1 MATDSTPTSNPQFNS
16 QFDPRFQSIGTRL
29 LLSYLVVMTA
39 ILGISGVSI
48 YHLLARR
55 LHQQLDNHLQRLA
68 QTSARTLGVVR
79 HEYEE
84 HRDKRYGY
92 DSNDPDLPENLS
104 ELMAKY
110 RQEGIFDVPSDYPLP
125 DAQGVEWF
133 DDRRQLMIREGN
145 LFPDWD
151 ISANVP
157 EYGLTKHKSYVKSY
171 AIPVYGDLNGK
182 RPLIGYVRASEST
195 AILEAEL
202 RRLRWGLGIGGLVAL
217 GLTAIGGTWLTRQSL
232 KPVERSFDRL
242 KQFTADASHE
252 LRSPLTA
259 IKTSVAVMQSHP
271 ERIHPNDIKKVAAI
285 ASAADQMSELVEDL
299 LLLARIDDTSM
310 PESMEL
316 FPVPI
321 DEIVEDAL
329 DRAAIAASQKE
340 IVLHYPDAS
349 IENVEVCGNAGHLRR
364 LFGNLIDNAVQYT
377 PEGGT
382 VTVSIQRQTA
392 SVVVSVVDTGIG
404 IASEDLPR
412 IFDRFWRADKA
423 RSRRQGGTGLGLSI
437 ACTIA
442 HRYGGEITVSS
453 QLGVGTQFR
462 IKFPLASSYR
472 ESVRRFTTP

>member
-1 MATDSTPTSNPQFNS
+1 
-16 QFDPRFQSIGTRL
+16 
-29 LLSYLVVMTA
+29 MTA

-48 YHLLARR
+48 YHLLAGR
-55 LHQQLDNHLQRLA
+55 LHQQLDSHLQRLA

-84 HRDKRYGY
+84 HREKQQSY
-92 DSNDPDLPENLS
+92 DGSDPDLPENLS

-110 RQEGIFDVPSDYPLP
+110 REDGIFDVPSEYPLP
-125 DAQGVEWF
+125 EAQGVEWF

-151 ISANVP
+151 ISAYIP
-157 EYGLTKHKSYVKSY
+157 DTGLTKHKNYVKSY
-171 AIPVYGDLNGK
+171 AIPVYGEQNEK
-182 RPLIGYVRASEST
+182 RQLIGYVRASEST

-202 RRLRWGLGIGGLVAL
+202 RRLQWGLGIGGLVAL
-217 GLTAIGGTWLTRQSL
+217 GLTAIGGTWLTREAL
-232 KPVERSFDRL
+232 KPVECSFDQL

-259 IKTSVAVMQSHP
+259 IKTSVAVMQTHP
-271 ERIHPNDIKKVAAI
+271 ERIHPNDRKKVSAI

-310 PESMEL
+310 SESLEL

-321 DEIVEDAL
+321 DEVVEDAL
-329 DRAAIAASQKE
+329 DRAAIAADEKNIQ
-340 IVLHYPDAS
+340 LHYPDAS
-349 IENVEVCGNAGHLRR
+349 IENVEVCANSGHLRR

-382 VTVSIQRQTA
+382 VSVSIQRQTA
-392 SVVVSVVDTGIG
+392 SVAVTIADTGIG
-404 IASEDLPR
+404 IAPEDLSR
-412 IFDRFWRADKA
+412 VFDRFWRADKA

-442 HRYGGEITVSS
+442 HRYGGIITVSS
-453 QLGVGTQFR
+453 QLGVGTRFR
-462 IKFPLASSYR
+462 VKFPLASVER
-472 ESVRRFTTP
+472 ESVRRFTAS